1 MKDPLFFADS
11 FFVENPEG
19 IETMLFL
26 MSLSLFIYHAGQR
39 QQRNTLKR
47 IKTGIKNKLDNFTI
61 TPTL

>member
-1 MKDPLFFADS
+1 MKGPLFFADS
-11 FFVENPEG
+11 FFFENPER

-26 MSLSLFIYHAGQR
+26 ISLCLLVCHLGQR